1 MSKFNLLILS
11 VFLLFTNGCSQ
22 KDQKAPRIT
31 DIKTSSKFLAKS
43 DCLNTSETITAN
55 ITDDTGVT
63 SAALWYRIG
72 QDQKFTS
79 APMKREAGDTFGAT
93 LIALDIPGGNYG
105 TLEFYIVA
113 ADEAGNQSKSPVDT
127 SVQLLTCVAN

>member
-22 KDQKAPRIT
+22 EDQKAPRIT
-31 DIKTSSKFLAKS
+31 VIKTSSKFLAKS

-55 ITDDTGVT
+55 ITDDTGIK

-72 QDQKFTS
+72 RDQKFTS
-79 APMKREAGDTFGAT
+79 AAMKPEAGDTFEAT
-93 LIALDIPGGNYG
+93 LIALDIPGGEYG
-105 TLEFYIVA
+105 TLEFYILVE
-113 ADEAGNQSKSPVDT
+113 DVEGNQAKSEIDT
-127 SVQLLTCVAN
+127 TVQLLPCVAN